1 MATPLHIAVIGAN
14 AAGLYTADLLM
25 RCHNNHRSIHV
36 DIIDPAPAPNGIS
49 PDTQTTKTHPQK
61 SVTA

>member
-25 RCHNNHRSIHV
+25 PCHNNHRSIHV
-36 DIIDPAPAPNGIS
+36 DIIDPAPAPIGIS
-49 PDTQTTKTHPQK
+49 
-61 SVTA
+61 

>member
-36 DIIDPAPAPNGIS
+36 DIIDPAPAPKGIS
-49 PDTQTTKTHPQK
+49 PEPQTTIPPPL
-61 SVTA
+61 